1 MKSKPILFAL
11 AALAT
16 AILPL
21 SAQEAPRVDARLKFL
36 SMTRPLLDIGLMH
49 DKKAEGL
56 VIATDMLTDEV
67 VYQGPSR
74 LELLEMKST
83 SVPSVIDTAKDEES
97 DRKKTRPSQGVKAKA
112 STKKYTP
119 VGTPPFAWIDL
130 PSNQGRLHLI
140 LLVTPG
146 LGNGI
151 IALADTPG
159 SGPLGSNRY
168 LNLCSYPIIIRLPS
182 GDLTIGPKGSK
193 TARPGSKNNEY
204 YDLQILT
211 TVEEKEKLAYS
222 GRVFHMNSVRKLY
235 LISEAPGESKR
246 ISLKVV
252 EDRDAPA
259 KAQPPTATPP
269 KGAK

>member
-1 MKSKPILFAL
+1 MKSEILLSALVAGAL
-11 AALAT
+11 AF
-16 AILPL
+16 LPV

-36 SMTRPLLDIGLMH
+36 SMTRPLMNIGLMH

-56 VIATDMLTDEV
+56 VIATDMLSDEV

-97 DRKKTRPSQGVKAKA
+97 ERKKTGPTQGVRAKNSSKEYA
-112 STKKYTP
+112 P
-119 VGTPPFAWIDL
+119 AGTPPFAWIDL
-130 PSNQGRLHLI
+130 PANQGRLHLI

-168 LNLCSYPIIIRLPS
+168 LNLCSYPVVVRLPS
-182 GDLTIGPKGSK
+182 GDLKIEPKGSK
-193 TARPGSKNNEY
+193 SARPGAKNNEY

-211 TVEEKEKLAYS
+211 PDEEKQKLAYS

-235 LISEAPGESKR
+235 LISEAPGESRR

-269 KGAK
+269 KGVK

>member
-1 MKSKPILFAL
+1 MKSKMLLFAL
-11 AALAT
+11 AAFAT

-36 SMTRPLLDIGLMH
+36 SMTRPLMDIGLMH

-140 LLVTPG
+140 LLVM
-146 LGNGI
+146 
-151 IALADTPG
+151 
-159 SGPLGSNRY
+159 PL
-168 LNLCSYPIIIRLPS
+168 P
-182 GDLTIGPKGSK
+182 
-193 TARPGSKNNEY
+193 RPGVTS
-204 YDLQILT
+204 
-211 TVEEKEKLAYS
+211 S
-222 GRVFHMNSVRKLY
+222 SW
-235 LISEAPGESKR
+235 
-246 ISLKVV
+246 
-252 EDRDAPA
+252 
-259 KAQPPTATPP
+259 
-269 KGAK
+269 

>member
-1 MKSKPILFAL
+1 MKSKTFLLAL
-11 AALAT
+11 TAWTLAL
-16 AILPL
+16 LPA

-36 SMTRPLLDIGLMH
+36 SMTRPLMDIGIMH

-67 VYQGPSR
+67 VYQGTAR

-83 SVPSVIDTAKDEES
+83 SIPSVIDTAKDEQS
-97 DRKKTRPSQGVKAKA
+97 DRKKTKSPQGVRAKDSKREYVPTGKA
-112 STKKYTP
+112 
-119 VGTPPFAWIDL
+119 PFAWIDL

>member
-1 MKSKPILFAL
+1 MKSKIFLFAF
-11 AALAT
+11 AAWT
-16 AILPL
+16 LPFL
-21 SAQEAPRVDARLKFL
+21 PVPAQEAPRIDARLKFL
-36 SMTRPLLDIGLMH
+36 SMTQPLMDIGLMH

-67 VYQGPSR
+67 VYQGPTR

-83 SVPSVIDTAKDEES
+83 AVPSVIDSTKEEEN
-97 DRKKTRPSQGVKAKA
+97 DRKKTKPTQGVRAKT
-112 STKKYTP
+112 STRQYAP

-130 PSNQGRLHLI
+130 PANEGRLHLI

-151 IALADTPG
+151 VALSDNPG
-159 SGPLGSNRY
+159 SSPMGSNRY
-168 LNLCSYPIIIRLPS
+168 LNLCSFPIVIRLPS
-182 GDLTIGPKGSK
+182 GDLNIGPKGSK
-193 TARPGSKNNEY
+193 TARPGAKNNEY

-211 TVEEKEKLAYS
+211 TEEEKERLVYS

-235 LISEAPGESKR
+235 LISEAQGESKR
-246 ISLKVV
+246 ITLKVV

-259 KAQPPTATPP
+259 KAQPPTAAPP
-269 KGAK
+269 KGVK

>member
-1 MKSKPILFAL
+1 MKSKTILFAL
-11 AALAT
+11 AAWAL
-16 AILPL
+16 AILPS

-36 SMTRPLLDIGLMH
+36 SMTRPLMDIGLMH

-67 VYQGPSR
+67 VYQGPPR

-83 SVPSVIDTAKDEES
+83 SLPPVIDTAKDEKP
-97 DRKKTRPSQGVKAKA
+97 DPKKTKPTQGVRAKT
-112 STKKYTP
+112 STREFTP
-119 VGTPPFAWIDL
+119 TGKPPFAWIDL

-159 SGPLGSNRY
+159 SGPMGSNRY
-168 LNLCSYPIIIRLPS
+168 LNLCSYPIVVRLPS
-182 GDLTIGPKGSK
+182 GDLKIGPQGSK
-193 TARPGSKNNEY
+193 TARPGSKDNEY

-211 TVEEKEKLAYS
+211 TVDEKEKLAYS

-235 LISEAPGESKR
+235 LISQAPGESKR